1 MAMNTP
7 DGTGDFDDDD
17 QKEEESKAAW
27 IKEESNPEKTINI
40 QMTHIFY
47 LEWHNTLH
55 KDIIIPLICCSY
67 SI

>member
-55 KDIIIPLICCSY
+55 W
-67 SI
+67 